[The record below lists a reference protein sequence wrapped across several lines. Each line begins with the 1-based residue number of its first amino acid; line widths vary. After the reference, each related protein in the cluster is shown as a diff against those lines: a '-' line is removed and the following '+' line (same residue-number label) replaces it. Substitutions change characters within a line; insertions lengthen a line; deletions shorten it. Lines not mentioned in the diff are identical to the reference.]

1 MIELSE
7 AAREHFEKLIAQQD
21 IAQLG
26 IRLRA
31 VDAGTPKGDCQL
43 EFCEPSDLRGD
54 EWTMTCGSFSL
65 YVEAASVVS
74 LQDATIDYAREAT
87 GGQLSIKAP
96 NLRGAP
102 PDAQAGLFERVAY
115 VIQTEINPQLASH
128 NGRVTL
134 REVTP
139 EGVVVLQF
147 GGGCHGCGM
156 VDVTLRNGVERT
168 LSERVP
174 EVTGVRDATDHET
187 GEQPYFAR

>member
-128 NGRVTL
+128 NGR
-134 REVTP
+134 
-139 EGVVVLQF
+139 
-147 GGGCHGCGM
+147 
-156 VDVTLRNGVERT
+156 
-168 LSERVP
+168 
-174 EVTGVRDATDHET
+174 
-187 GEQPYFAR
+187 